1 MICPLCNG
9 QRERL
14 VKYIHPYTKR
24 VVSRTE
30 PCLCFLSDLVS
41 NDCRLLEPWRQAWL
55 LPENQDQNLVFNP
68 ADLASCPS
76 YIIKGSY
83 SALALNVKALMMK
96 YRFTEPKPLISFSQA
111 IDVLHDFYVEQ
122 KDGTSPQLSDTNR
135 FSLMVIC
142 LGTEEAN
149 KALKTVIAQIAY
161 TRQRD
166 RKPTWF
172 YLPSNRQA
180 LSQCTQEHSPELDSY
195 TAGYKA
201 LTIAL
206 AKGQTDPSVSAQ
218 KDDAAN
224 FGGLR

>member
-1 MICPLCNG
+1 MMCPLCNG

-14 VKYIHPYTKR
+14 VKYTHPFTNR
-24 VVSRTE
+24 MVSRTE

-41 NDCRLLEPWRQAWL
+41 NDCRMLEPWRDSWL
-55 LPENQDQNLVFNP
+55 LPEEQDRNLIFNP
-68 ADLASCPS
+68 SDLPSCPN
-76 YIIKGSY
+76 YIIRGSY
-83 SALALNVKALMMK
+83 TALVLNVKALMMK
-96 YRFTEPKPLISFSQA
+96 YRFAEPKPLIHFSQA

-122 KDGTSPQLSDTNR
+122 KDGTSPQLSDTNK
-135 FSLMVIC
+135 FSLMIIC

-166 RKPTWF
+166 RKPLWF
-172 YLPSNRQA
+172 YLPSNRQGLA
-180 LSQCTQEHSPELDSY
+180 QCVQEHSPELDSY
-195 TAGYKA
+195 TTGYKT
-201 LTIAL
+201 LTITAHGKEDTV
-206 AKGQTDPSVSAQ
+206 AAR